1 MPLKINL
8 AACRTNAGMNQS
20 EWAKKLG
27 VSDKTVWNWEAG
39 KAEPTLNNL
48 RKISELSGIPLDC
61 IFIEES

>member
-8 AACRTNAGMNQS
+8 AACRTNAGMSQS
-20 EWAKKLG
+20 EWAKELG
-27 VSDKTVWNWEAG
+27 VSEKTIWNWETG
-39 KAEPTLNNL
+39 KSEPTLNNL

>member
-8 AACRTNAGMNQS
+8 AACRTNAGMNQK
-20 EWAKKLG
+20 EWAEKLG
-27 VSDKTVWNWEAG
+27 VSRMTVSSWEKG
-39 KAEPTLNNL
+39 RSEPSLNAL

>member
-8 AACRTNAGMNQS
+8 AACRTNAGMSQN
-20 EWAKKLG
+20 EWAKELG
-27 VSDKTVWNWEAG
+27 VSEKTIWNWETG
-39 KAEPTLNNL
+39 KSEPTLNNL